1 MSSPFPPRSGPRIV
15 HPGPQLTGSA
25 PRGRRRLR
33 PTLLA
38 VVVLAVLL
46 PVVEVAA
53 LVLAGRSIGVLPTV
67 LVLLVVAVLGLW
79 LMKREGLS
87 AWRSLTEATRAGR
100 MPTAEVANAAIVLFA
115 GALLVLPGFL
125 TDVAALVLLLPVAR
139 PAAARLLHRAVER
152 RMDVR
157 ANVVR
162 SVRLGDPTPPVTP
175 ASHVLPHVD
184 LRPDSERR

>member
-1 MSSPFPPRSGPRIV
+1 V
-15 HPGPQLTGSA
+15 HPGPQLTGPAS
-25 PRGRRRLR
+25 RGRRRLR

-38 VVVLAVLL
+38 VVLLAVLL
-46 PVVEVAA
+46 PVAEVAA

-67 LVLLVVAVLGLW
+67 LTLLVVAVLGLW

-100 MPTAEVANAAIVLFA
+100 MPTAEVANAAIVLLA

-125 TDVAALVLLLPVAR
+125 TDVVALVLLLPVTR

-152 RMDVR
+152 RVSAR
-157 ANVVR
+157 VNVVR
-162 SVRLGDPTPPVTP
+162 SVRLDDATPQVTP

-184 LRPDSERR
+184 LRPDPERR